1 MASIFYE
8 KCSIVFVPSFKYK
21 MFHVHPLCFSS
32 QEFVDLYTDFL
43 LNKHIEC
50 QFREFKLGFD
60 MVTNDSSL
68 TFWFTPE
75 ELDLLVCG
83 SRVSPA
89 CVFFHTIW
97 CYISVLFT
105 VSWLL
110 FVSLL
115 SRALWQSSVQ
125 MQTLLFIFNFFF
137 NLNNHH
143 KVKDLWFLSSFQ
155 CLSNIDSV
163 FRFFQDFNFHSL
175 EDATEYDGGYTRSS
189 QVIK

>member
-1 MASIFYE
+1 
-8 KCSIVFVPSFKYK
+8 
-21 MFHVHPLCFSS
+21 MFILSVSLS

-89 CVFFHTIW
+89 CGFFSHHLVLYLSFVYRFVTVVCFVTQPCFAAVVGANGDITIH
-97 CYISVLFT
+97 F
-105 VSWLL
+105 
-110 FVSLL
+110 
-115 SRALWQSSVQ
+115 
-125 MQTLLFIFNFFF
+125 
-137 NLNNHH
+137 
-143 KVKDLWFLSSFQ
+143 
-155 CLSNIDSV
+155 
-163 FRFFQDFNFHSL
+163 
-175 EDATEYDGGYTRSS
+175 
-189 QVIK
+189 